1 MYCSFLSRMSL
12 KLSLQE
18 LQFLLPESDSIHW
31 SWKVCPHMKWIVGKE
46 SAYWQLSHFFGLKF
60 FALHFKS
67 WTSCLS
73 DLIFFIFSSTCIS
86 FFLITRS
93 WTSSL
98 LRRYFLI
105 TLNLRFGL
113 LYKISST
120 SKGLRISSFFFSTF
134 PFLSFL
140 FYSSLM
146 WSNALIKYVSHVGA
160 GKSLK

>member
-1 MYCSFLSRMSL
+1 MYCSFLSMMSL

-18 LQFLLPESDSIHW
+18 LQFLRPESDSMHW
-31 SWKVCPHMKWIVGKE
+31 SWKVWPHMKWIVGRA
-46 SAYWQLSHFFGLKF
+46 SACWQLSHFFGLKF
-60 FALHFKS
+60 FAEHFKS

-73 DLIFFIFSSTCIS
+73 DLIFFMFSPTCIS

-98 LRRYFLI
+98 LRRYFLM

-113 LYKISST
+113 LCRISRT
-120 SKGLRISSFFFSTF
+120 SSGLKMSSFFFSTL

-146 WSNALIKYVSHVGA
+146 WSKALIK
-160 GKSLK
+160 

>member
-1 MYCSFLSRMSL
+1 MYCSFLSMISL

-18 LQFLLPESDSIHW
+18 LQFLRPESDSMHW
-31 SWKVCPHMKWIVGKE
+31 SWKVWPHMKWIVGRE
-46 SAYWQLSHFFGLKF
+46 SGYWQLSHFFGLKF
-60 FALHFKS
+60 FAEHFKS
-67 WTSCLS
+67 WTSYLS
-73 DLIFFIFSSTCIS
+73 DLIFFMFSPTWES

-98 LRRYFLI
+98 LIRNFLI

-113 LYKISST
+113 LWRISRTRS
-120 SKGLRISSFFFSTF
+120 GLKISSFFFSSV

-140 FYSSLM
+140 FYSSLI
-146 WSNALIKYVSHVGA
+146 WSNALIKKVSQVGA